1 MPSPFPGMNPY
12 LEQEDVWHD
21 FHERFIPRLAEAL
34 TPQVQ
39 PRYIVKLDQHAY
51 IHELPAEDRRLIGRP
66 DVYLAASGG
75 ASSQPAAGGELLEGP
90 VQGLLPVA
98 VDTERQ
104 GYVQVRDRHSRELVT
119 VVELLSPA
127 NKTPGPDREQYLAK
141 RREFLAGGVN
151 VVEIDLLRGGA
162 RPPVQGLPG
171 GVAYYA
177 LVSRSHKRP
186 RADLWPLTL
195 RDPLPELPVP
205 LRSGEPEARISLQN
219 LLHQVYDAAG
229 YEAYI
234 YEGAPTPALGAD
246 DAAWAFKLLR
256 APD

>member
-66 DVYLAASGG
+66 DVYLAASG
-75 ASSQPAAGGELLEGP
+75 AAAQQSVAAGEVLEGP
-90 VQGLLPVA
+90 VQALLPVA

-119 VVELLSPA
+119 VLELLSPA

-151 VVEIDLLRGGA
+151 LVEIDLLRGGA
-162 RPPVQGLPG
+162 RPPVQGFPADA
-171 GVAYYA
+171 AYYA
-177 LVSRSHKRP
+177 LVSRSHRRP

-205 LRSGEPEARISLQN
+205 LRPGEPEARINLQD

-229 YEAYI
+229 YEAYV
-234 YEGAPTPALGAD
+234 YEGAPEPALPATE
-246 DAAWAFKLLR
+246 AAWARQFVP
-256 APD
+256 APR